1 MELGH
6 QAKILGFLRRQD
18 LAHEHEI
25 SGTVQPQQQRVNDVE
40 AVAGNLAR
48 DIEMAGI
55 LEGRVLGRN
64 DDVAHQRQLGM
75 THGRPVDDAD
85 HRDLD
90 IQHPC
95 HDPFRVPV
103 GPVEQVGG
111 DVARYLAVE
120 RPPRLGLR
128 PAEGVAGS
136 GKYDDPGLAIGA
148 DLGKGIDQLRLHGR
162 PPFDRTAVGMDRH
175 LQDPIAALQLHGFV
189 FVGVAIEQ

>member
-18 LAHEHEI
+18 LAHEHER

-120 RPPRLGLR
+120 RPPGSAFGPLKALPVPVNMMLR
-128 PAEGVAGS
+128 FSRSAPIWVKASTSSACTVGPHSTGPPSVWI
-136 GKYDDPGLAIGA
+136 AICRIPSRRSNFTVSYLSA
-148 DLGKGIDQLRLHGR
+148 
-162 PPFDRTAVGMDRH
+162 
-175 LQDPIAALQLHGFV
+175 
-189 FVGVAIEQ
+189 